1 VCGVASLV
9 VGCGALLGTIN
20 VEADVTCSWAR
31 EAPEWSIEVID
42 DISNSNLSDTSL
54 EALNE
59 SDDFQQK
66 HNELFLRNC

>member
-1 VCGVASLV
+1 M
-9 VGCGALLGTIN
+9 GTIS

-31 EAPEWSIEVID
+31 EAPEWPLEVIE
-42 DISNSNLSDTSL
+42 DISHSNLSDASL